1 MISVYLK
8 EINSFFSSLVGYI
21 VVAIFLVLL
30 GLIMWVFPDFSI
42 LEYNFASLNQL
53 FIIAPLVFMFLIPAV
68 TMRSFSEEYQAGTL
82 DLLRTKPIT
91 ENQIVLA
98 KFFANLSLVL
108 FALIPT
114 LLYYYTVY
122 ELGSPRG
129 NLDTGAI
136 IGSYIGLILLAAC
149 FVAIGLFASSLSK
162 NQIVAFLLAAFLCF
176 FFYWAFFYLSK
187 LPIFY
192 GRVDD
197 IIQKIGI
204 DYHYESISRGLVD
217 SRDIIYFITIIFTF
231 LWACKVMITEF
242 RVR

>member
-8 EINSFFSSLVGYI
+8 EINSFFSSLVGYV
-21 VVAIFLVLL
+21 VVALFLVLL
-30 GLIMWVFPDFSI
+30 GMIMWVFPDFSI

-53 FIIAPLVFMFLIPAV
+53 FIIAPMVFMFLIPAV

-149 FVAIGLFASSLSK
+149 FVAIGLFASSLTK

-204 DYHYESISRGLVD
+204 DYHYDSISRGLVD